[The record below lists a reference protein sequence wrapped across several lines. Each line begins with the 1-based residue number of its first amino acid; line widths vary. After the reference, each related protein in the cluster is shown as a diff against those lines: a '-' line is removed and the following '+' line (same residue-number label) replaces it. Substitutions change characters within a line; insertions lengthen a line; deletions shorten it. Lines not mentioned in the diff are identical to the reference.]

1 MKISKSLTLLLL
13 TGLIVLITA
22 PADAQWV
29 TIARKVKSMRTGT
42 TDIAHV
48 IIDAGTTNVY
58 RAVIDTLTSNP
69 KVDITLRD
77 DKKRQVQFNNELY
90 IVAIQVDSL
99 GTKLSQITVAAASS
113 GIVSQPKTDIAVKT
127 IFGVCKKAGIKCELE
142 E

>member
-1 MKISKSLTLLLL
+1 MKISKSITLLLVTL
-13 TGLIVLITA
+13 LIVLISAT
-22 PADAQWV
+22 ADAQWV

-48 IIDAGTTNVY
+48 IIDAGTANVY

-90 IVAIQVDSL
+90 IVGIQVDSL
-99 GTKLSQITVAAASS
+99 GAKLSQITVAAVSE
-113 GIVSQPKTDIAVKT
+113 GIVPQSKTDMAVKT
-127 IFGVCKKAGIKCELE
+127 IFGVCSKAGIKCELE

>member
-1 MKISKSLTLLLL
+1 MKISKSLSILLL
-13 TGLIVLITA
+13 TGLIVLISA

-99 GTKLSQITVAAASS
+99 GTKLSQITVAAVSS
-113 GIVSQPKTDIAVKT
+113 GIVSQPKTDVAVRT
-127 IFGVCKKAGIKCELE
+127 IFGVCNKAGIKCELE

>member
-1 MKISKSLTLLLL
+1 MKISKSLTTLLL
-13 TGLIVLITA
+13 TGLIGLISA

-58 RAVIDTLTSNP
+58 KAVIDTLTSNP
-69 KVDITLRD
+69 KVNITLRD

-99 GTKLSQITVAAASS
+99 GTNLSQITVAAVSS
-113 GIVSQPKTDIAVKT
+113 GIVSQPKTDVAVKT
-127 IFGVCKKAGIKCELE
+127 IFGVCNKAGINCVLE